1 MIVLRVRYFY
11 RNGALL
17 KYRPDVLVFDYD
29 PLETDKKP
37 LVETKIIFGSGLLD
51 DSSPK
56 KQTLTSSG
64 IVKKNL
70 S

>member
-1 MIVLRVRYFY
+1 M
-11 RNGALL
+11 NGALL
-17 KYRPDVLVFDYD
+17 KYRPDVLVFDCD

-37 LVETKIIFGSGLLD
+37 LVETTIISGASLLD

-56 KQTLTSSG
+56 KQTLTSGG
-64 IVKKNL
+64 IVEKIV